1 MGQPGIHKEE
11 VINVAE
17 CKATEKCDALKE
29 LEKRVDDHDDRLAKG
44 DTSFAVVNVKL
55 NLILGVL
62 PYGTKVKILEEKGKW
77 GRIVYN
83 DKTGWIALSYTRKV

>member
-1 MGQPGIHKEE
+1 M
-11 VINVAE
+11 INVAE

-44 DTSFAVVNVKL
+44 DTNFAVVNVKL

-62 PYGTKVKILEEKGKW
+62 SAVGA
-77 GRIVYN
+77 
-83 DKTGWIALSYTRKV
+83 ALAGVLLKMVF

>member
-62 PYGTKVKILEEKGKW
+62 SAVGA
-77 GRIVYN
+77 
-83 DKTGWIALSYTRKV
+83 ALAGVLLKMVF

>member
-44 DTSFAVVNVKL
+44 DTNFAVVNVKL

-62 PYGTKVKILEEKGKW
+62 SAVGA
-77 GRIVYN
+77 
-83 DKTGWIALSYTRKV
+83 ALAGVLLKMVF

>member
-1 MGQPGIHKEE
+1 M
-11 VINVAE
+11 AE

-62 PYGTKVKILEEKGKW
+62 SAVGA
-77 GRIVYN
+77 
-83 DKTGWIALSYTRKV
+83 ALAGVLLKMVF

>member
-17 CKATEKCDALKE
+17 CKTTDKCDALKD

-62 PYGTKVKILEEKGKW
+62 SAVGA
-77 GRIVYN
+77 
-83 DKTGWIALSYTRKV
+83 ALAGVLLKMVF

>member
-1 MGQPGIHKEE
+1 MTG
-11 VINVAE
+11 
-17 CKATEKCDALKE
+17 KCDALKE

-62 PYGTKVKILEEKGKW
+62 SAVGA
-77 GRIVYN
+77 
-83 DKTGWIALSYTRKV
+83 ALAGVLLKMVF

>member
-1 MGQPGIHKEE
+1 M
-11 VINVAE
+11 AE

-29 LEKRVDDHDDRLAKG
+29 LGKRVDDHDDRLAKG

-62 PYGTKVKILEEKGKW
+62 SAVGA
-77 GRIVYN
+77 
-83 DKTGWIALSYTRKV
+83 ALAGVLLKMVF